1 MSWGGPFGTCSVL
14 KRCLAKSE
22 YLRDERGQRAQE
34 LPVTIPELATMG
46 PSWAPDGTE
55 VMGSSSSSVF
65 RVDALTGQQLRGYR
79 EAGGKLSQGK
89 DPNDSGRAS
98 STVGEFSNLP
108 VCRA

>member
-1 MSWGGPFGTCSVL
+1 MPSL
-14 KRCLAKSE
+14 KSSE
-22 YLRDERGQRAQE
+22 LSEARGAQE

-79 EAGGKLSQGK
+79 EAGGKLTKGK
-89 DPNDSGRAS
+89 DPNDSSRA
-98 STVGEFSNLP
+98 GGMLGDLSNLP
-108 VCRA
+108 VCRAQCKCAP